1 MITVVKRLRSIL
13 TNYMEGN
20 FLSRYNNKIDAWKD
34 SIDQD
39 PRNKSEYERE
49 MSDYII
55 KCMPYMKQYTE
66 EIDTKVS
73 TDNVFNCKITTG
85 LKRKDIFNEYLS
97 DVENMNVDRKVVKKQ
112 DACTTCK
119 DSNIFH
125 FHDTS
130 ELVCDG
136 CGAIIATLISEELTY
151 REEQE
156 TSEKIV
162 NYSYKRENHFNEWLS
177 QFQAQETTT
186 IPQEVMDQLRNE
198 LKKLKIKSLDE
209 ITHAR
214 VRSLLKKLKM
224 NKYYEHVPYITNI
237 LSGVKPPKMPQE
249 LEERLRIMFKDIQKP
264 FDDNC
269 PSHRRNFLSYSYV
282 LYKFC
287 ELLSED
293 SYLQYFPLLKS
304 KEKLYQQDLIWKKI
318 CHDLMWEFIPT
329 I

>member
-1 MITVVKRLRSIL
+1 
-13 TNYMEGN
+13 MEGN
-20 FLSRYNNKIDAWKD
+20 FLSRYNNKIETWDK
-34 SIDQD
+34 SIRED
-39 PRNKSEYERE
+39 PINKSRYESE
-49 MSDYII
+49 MANYII
-55 KCMPYMKQYTE
+55 QCMPYLELYTDE
-66 EIDTKVS
+66 LKKEVS
-73 TDNVFNCKITTG
+73 TNNVFKCKETSG
-85 LKRKDIFNEYLS
+85 LQRKDIFNDYLI
-97 DVENMNVDRKVVKKQ
+97 DVEKLNIYRPTEKKREVCPVCPESNV
-112 DACTTCK
+112 
-119 DSNIFH
+119 FH
-125 FHDTS
+125 FTDTS
-130 ELVCDG
+130 DLVCDE
-136 CGAIIATLISEELTY
+136 CGMILATLISEELTY

-186 IPQEVMDQLRNE
+186 IPPEVIEQLRNE
-198 LKKLKIKSLDE
+198 LKKIKVKVLDE

-214 VRSLLKKLKM
+214 VRTLLKKLKL

-237 LSGVKPPKMPQE
+237 ISGVKPPSMPQE

-269 PSHRRNFLSYSYV
+269 PPERKNFLSYSYV

-293 SYLQYFPLLKS
+293 KYLKYFPLLKS
-304 KEKLYQQDLIWKKI
+304 KEKLYQQDVIWKKI
-318 CHDLMWEFIPT
+318 CDVLHWEYIPT

>member
-1 MITVVKRLRSIL
+1 
-13 TNYMEGN
+13 MEGN
-20 FLSRYNNKIDAWKD
+20 FLSRYNNKVETWDK
-34 SIDQD
+34 SIRED
-39 PRNKSEYERE
+39 PINKSKYESE
-49 MSDYII
+49 MAHYII
-55 KCMPYMKQYTE
+55 QCMPYLELYTDE
-66 EIDTKVS
+66 LKKEVS
-73 TDNVFNCKITTG
+73 TNNVFKCKETSG
-85 LKRKDIFNEYLS
+85 LQRKDIFNDYLIE
-97 DVENMNVDRKVVKKQ
+97 VEKLNIYRPIQKKREVCPVCPESNV
-112 DACTTCK
+112 
-119 DSNIFH
+119 FH
-125 FHDTS
+125 FTDTS
-130 ELVCDG
+130 DLVCDE
-136 CGAIIATLISEELTY
+136 CGIIIATLISEELTY

-186 IPQEVMDQLRNE
+186 IPPEVIEQLRNE
-198 LKKLKIKSLDE
+198 LKKIKVKVLDE

-214 VRSLLKKLKM
+214 VRTLLKKLKL

-237 LSGVKPPKMPQE
+237 ISGVKPPSMPQE

-269 PSHRRNFLSYSYV
+269 PPERKNFLSYSYV

-293 SYLQYFPLLKS
+293 KYLKYFPLLKS
-304 KEKLYQQDLIWKKI
+304 KEKLYQQDVIWKKI
-318 CHDLMWEFIPT
+318 CEVLHWEYIPT

>member
-1 MITVVKRLRSIL
+1 
-13 TNYMEGN
+13 MEGN
-20 FLSRYNNKIDAWKD
+20 FLSRYNNKIDAWKQ
-34 SIDQD
+34 SIEDD
-39 PRNKSEYERE
+39 PRNRSDYERD

-66 EIDTKVS
+66 DIDVEVS
-73 TDNVFNCKITTG
+73 TDNIFNCKETSG
-85 LKRKDIFNEYLS
+85 LQRKDIFNEYLA
-97 DVENMNVDRKVVKKQ
+97 DVENMTVDKKVEKKA
-112 DACTTCK
+112 DTCPTCP

-125 FHDTS
+125 FADTS
-130 ELVCDG
+130 ELVCDN
-136 CGAIIATLISEELTY
+136 CGLILASLISEELTY

-177 QFQAQETTT
+177 QFQAQETTN
-186 IPQEVMDQLRNE
+186 IPQEVIEQLRTE
-198 LKKLKIKSLDE
+198 LKKIKIKSLEE

-214 VRSLLKKLKM
+214 VRSLLKKLKL

-237 LSGVKPPKMPQE
+237 LSGIKPPKMPQE

-269 PSHRRNFLSYSYV
+269 PSYRRNFLSYSYV

-304 KEKLYQQDLIWKKI
+304 KEKLYQQDVIWKKI
-318 CHDLMWEFIPT
+318 CHDLRWEYIPT

>member
-1 MITVVKRLRSIL
+1 
-13 TNYMEGN
+13 MEGN
-20 FLSRYNNKIDAWKD
+20 FLSRYNNKIETWDK
-34 SIDQD
+34 SIRDD
-39 PRNKSEYERE
+39 PINKSKYETE
-49 MSDYII
+49 MAHYII
-55 KCMPYMKQYTE
+55 QCMPYLELYTDE
-66 EIDTKVS
+66 LKKEVS
-73 TDNVFNCKITTG
+73 TNNVFNCKETSG
-85 LKRKDIFNEYLS
+85 LQRKDIFNDYLV
-97 DVENMNVDRKVVKKQ
+97 DVEKVNIDRPIEKKREVCPVCPESNV
-112 DACTTCK
+112 
-119 DSNIFH
+119 FH
-125 FHDTS
+125 FTDTS
-130 ELVCDG
+130 DLVCDN
-136 CGAIIATLISEELTY
+136 CGMILATLISEELTY

-186 IPQEVMDQLRNE
+186 IPPEVIEQLRNE
-198 LKKLKIKSLDE
+198 LKKIKVKILDE

-214 VRSLLKKLKM
+214 VRILLKKLKL

-237 LSGVKPPKMPQE
+237 ISGVKPPSMPQE

-269 PSHRRNFLSYSYV
+269 PSERKNFLSYSYV

-293 SYLQYFPLLKS
+293 KYLKYFPLLKS
-304 KEKLYQQDLIWKKI
+304 KEKLYQQDVIWKKI
-318 CHDLMWEFIPT
+318 CEVLNWEYIPT

>member
-1 MITVVKRLRSIL
+1 
-13 TNYMEGN
+13 MEGN
-20 FLSRYNNKIDAWKD
+20 FLSRYNNKIDTWKG
-34 SIDQD
+34 SMDQD
-39 PRNKSEYERE
+39 PTNRSEYERE

-97 DVENMNVDRKVVKKQ
+97 DVENMNVDRTIVKKQ
-112 DACTTCK
+112 DVCPTCNE
-119 DSNIFH
+119 SNIFH

-186 IPQEVMDQLRNE
+186 IPPEVIEQLRNE
-198 LKKLKIKSLDE
+198 LKKIKVKVLDE

-214 VRSLLKKLKM
+214 VRTLLKKLKL

-237 LSGVKPPKMPQE
+237 ISGIKPPSMPQE

-269 PSHRRNFLSYSYV
+269 PPERKNFLSYSYV

-293 SYLQYFPLLKS
+293 KYLKYFPLLKS
-304 KEKLYQQDLIWKKI
+304 KEKLYQQDVIWKKI
-318 CHDLMWEFIPT
+318 CEVLSWEYIPT